1 MINRVL
7 AAGLVAGLA
16 AGLIVALLQHFA
28 TTPLILAAEVYENEP
43 AGGAER
49 AILTSIATVG
59 AAVGF
64 AYLLLSGMLLSGEII
79 DERRA
84 LTWAAAAFVATG
96 LAPAVGLAPELP
108 GSAGADLASCQAWW
122 ATTAVC
128 TALGVWL
135 FLSVGGMWPSLLA
148 AALVLAPH
156 LIGAPHPHGFASKV
170 PAELAA
176 RFAATSLALQA
187 VLWAVVGYALGA
199 VWPRLKTG

>member
-7 AAGLVAGLA
+7 AAGLLAGLA

-28 TTPLILAAEVYENEP
+28 TTPLIVAAEVYENAP
-43 AGGAER
+43 TGGAER

-64 AYLLLSGMLLSGEII
+64 AYLLLLGMLLSGEVI

-84 LTWAAAAFVATG
+84 LAWAASAFVATG

-122 ATTAVC
+122 AATAVC

-135 FLSVGGMWPSLLA
+135 FLSVGGVWLSLLA

-156 LIGAPHPHGFASKV
+156 IIGAPHPHGFESKV

-176 RFAATSLALQA
+176 RFAAMSLALQA
-187 VLWAVVGYALGA
+187 VLWAIIGYTLGS
-199 VWPRLKTG
+199 VWPRMKTG